1 MNDMSLI
8 ILYSDKDHKE
18 YKTSQEYW
26 NSGIKDKWGTH
37 HWPAIR

>member
-26 NSGIKDKWGTH
+26 NSGIKDNNNY
-37 HWPAIR
+37 